1 MDTIRF
7 FLPPPEQWDYADGW
21 ILKADVHHFF
31 ASIDHNI
38 LKEKLRRKVADDR
51 IFALMCT
58 YIDSTDGLP
67 LGYQTSQLLALM
79 YLDEFDHW
87 VKETLHAR
95 YYGRYMDDFYIIH
108 EDKAYLKKC
117 LVEIRE
123 KMDEL
128 KLELNGKTAIFPLKN
143 GINFLGFHTYLD
155 SGGAVVMKLR
165 RDSIRRMKDRIKG
178 WKEDFPAGKISREK
192 IVVCWKAWDAHAAHG
207 DTYALRQKM
216 AAEVS
221 AIIGVRLTA
230 RRKIRKSK
238 YDDARKMVKKLRRQG
253 RKKPGQ
259 RSKKEE

>member
-1 MDTIRF
+1 
-7 FLPPPEQWDYADGW
+7 
-21 ILKADVHHFF
+21 
-31 ASIDHNI
+31 
-38 LKEKLRRKVADDR
+38 
-51 IFALMCT
+51 
-58 YIDSTDGLP
+58 
-67 LGYQTSQLLALM
+67 
-79 YLDEFDHW
+79 
-87 VKETLHAR
+87 
-95 YYGRYMDDFYIIH
+95 
-108 EDKAYLKKC
+108 
-117 LVEIRE
+117 
-123 KMDEL
+123 MDEL
-128 KLELNGKTAIFPLKN
+128 KLELNGKTNIFPLKN

>member
-1 MDTIRF
+1 
-7 FLPPPEQWDYADGW
+7 
-21 ILKADVHHFF
+21 
-31 ASIDHNI
+31 
-38 LKEKLRRKVADDR
+38 
-51 IFALMCT
+51 
-58 YIDSTDGLP
+58 
-67 LGYQTSQLLALM
+67 
-79 YLDEFDHW
+79 
-87 VKETLHAR
+87 
-95 YYGRYMDDFYIIH
+95 
-108 EDKAYLKKC
+108 
-117 LVEIRE
+117 
-123 KMDEL
+123 MDEL

-238 YDDARKMVKKLRRQG
+238 YDDARKMVKNCGGRAGRSPAKGAKRRN
-253 RKKPGQ
+253 KPYGKRGI
-259 RSKKEE
+259 RSKGCGKRC